1 MATAKSNYL
10 EGKIIEH
17 VLRNVS
23 YTSPTTVYSA
33 LFTSDPTEANSGTE
47 VTGGSYAR
55 QATTFGAHSGGV
67 CLNSAPISFTSM
79 PSATVTHIG
88 IYDASTAG
96 NLLYYGALS
105 TSLTVTTGSTV
116 TFATSSISVS
126 EL

>member
-23 YTSPTTVYSA
+23 YTSPTTVYMA
-33 LFTSDPTEANSGTE
+33 LFTSDPTEAGTGTE

-55 QATTFGAHSGGV
+55 QSITFGAQSGGQV
-67 CLNSAPISFTSM
+67 ANSSLVSFTSM
-79 PSATVTHIG
+79 PTATVTHFA
-88 IYDASTAG
+88 IYDNSTAG
-96 NLLYYGALS
+96 NMLYYGTLTTPLS
-105 TSLTVTTGSTV
+105 VTTGSTIN
-116 TFATSSISVS
+116 FATSSITVS